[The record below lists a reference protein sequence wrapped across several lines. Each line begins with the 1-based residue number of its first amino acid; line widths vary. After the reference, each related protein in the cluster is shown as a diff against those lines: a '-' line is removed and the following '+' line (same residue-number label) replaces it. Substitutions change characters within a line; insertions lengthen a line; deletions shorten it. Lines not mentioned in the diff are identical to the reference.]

1 MDGKEKRVKLTL
13 KNISKSFYAR
23 KEIFEAVN
31 NVSLDV
37 YENEFLVILGP
48 GQCGK
53 SVLLNMITCLLYT
66 SMLDHI
72 IVVESFLFQ
81 GTLQICE
88 ERVGAGICGPG
99 LETVNIAQR
108 FYRSVGQRRFPF
120 EILSRDIGGISV
132 FPHNGPDPVPCC
144 FARRTVFIS
153 VDYTGDRKSTR
164 LNSSHRL

>member
-53 SVLLNMITCLLYT
+53 SVLLNMIT
-66 SMLDHI
+66 
-72 IVVESFLFQ
+72 
-81 GTLQICE
+81 
-88 ERVGAGICGPG
+88 G
-99 LETVNIAQR
+99 LEKPTAGTVEFADRNE
-108 FYRSVGQRRFPF
+108 SNVGFVFQKTA
-120 EILSRDIGGISV
+120 V
-132 FPHNGPDPVPCC
+132 FPWKTVMENVE
-144 FARRTVFIS
+144 FAQELQGVSREKPPRRLPRHGTVS
-153 VDYTGDRKSTR
+153 ETGACR
-164 LNSSHRL
+164 LQAHSGEGDTEHHKP